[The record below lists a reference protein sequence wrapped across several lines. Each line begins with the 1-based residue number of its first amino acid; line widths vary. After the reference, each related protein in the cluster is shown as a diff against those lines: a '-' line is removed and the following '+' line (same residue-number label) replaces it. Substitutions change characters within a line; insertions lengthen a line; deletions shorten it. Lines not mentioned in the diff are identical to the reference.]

1 MTHSIWVGD
10 CLDKLRSMD
19 DESVDC
25 CITSPPYYGL
35 RNYGGEGRWWGGDI
49 ECKHQKGVIF
59 THQRRSNDKGSAGRK
74 QTTNKG
80 AGNRDTP
87 SEHSYCTKCDAWHG
101 QLGLE
106 PTPEMFV
113 ANLVEIFR
121 EVKRVLKPTGTFWLN
136 IGDTYW
142 GGKGK
147 SGMKDAKLQAQRTNS
162 LNKGHHN
169 AVGGKGVTRPQ
180 DGKHSVI
187 KPKDLMLLPHRL
199 AIALQED
206 GWWVRNDIVWAK
218 PNPMPE
224 SVKDRCGRAHEYIF
238 LLTKSKKYYFDY
250 QQIKEPTADGKGKRT
265 KRDVWTIT
273 TKPFKEAHFATYPP
287 DLIEPCILAGCPP
300 DGVVLDPFAGSGT
313 TGAVAEYLG
322 RDSIQIELMPDY
334 AKLIP
339 KRIED
344 VKRYFDKRKV

>member
-1 MTHSIWVGD
+1 MAHTVWVGD
-10 CLDKLRSMD
+10 CLDKLRSMN
-19 DESVDC
+19 DETVDC

-35 RNYGGEGRWWGGDI
+35 RNYGGEGRWWGGIIDC
-49 ECKHQKGVIF
+49 EHEKGDVH

-80 AGNRDTP
+80 SG
-87 SEHSYCTKCDAWHG
+87 K
-101 QLGLE
+101 
-106 PTPEMFV
+106 
-113 ANLVEIFR
+113 
-121 EVKRVLKPTGTFWLN
+121 KPTGTFWLN

-169 AVGGKGVTRPQ
+169 EVGGKGITRPQ
-180 DGKHSVI
+180 DGKHSSI
-187 KPKDLMLLPHRL
+187 KPKDLKPKDLMMLPHRL
-199 AIALQED
+199 AIALQDD

-224 SVKDRCGRAHEYIF
+224 SVRDRCGRAHEYIF
-238 LLTKSKKYYFDY
+238 LLTKSKKYHFDY
-250 QQIKEPTADGKGKRT
+250 QAIKEPTTDGKGLRT

-273 TKPFKEAHFATYPP
+273 NKPFKGAHFATYPP
-287 DLIEPCILAGCPP
+287 DLVEPCILAGCPP
-300 DGVVLDPFAGSGT
+300 DGIVLDPFAGSGT
-313 TGAVAEYLG
+313 TGAVAEVLG
-322 RDSIQIELMPDY
+322 RNSIQIELMPEY

-344 VKRYFDKRKV
+344 VKRYFEKRKV